1 MMEPDMA
8 DIPHHT
14 SVAGGPY
21 DGVTFPYI
29 PGDTLSIDPRLALHR
44 DFTDKIDPITY
55 EVVRHHLWNINEELG
70 MTIQRISGSPVAM
83 YAFDLNSSIFT
94 EDGEF
99 IYYGP
104 YQLYMSGVSDV
115 QVKWTLEHR
124 SGNPGIFEGDM
135 FLSNDPWVGA
145 AHQMDVTLLA
155 PIFWEGKLFCW
166 ITNVLH
172 QYDVGGITP
181 GSFCPNARD
190 TFDEGI
196 LIPPVKIIERGELRR
211 DIEAV
216 YLRSSRKPYLVA
228 LDLRAQI
235 AGNVTA
241 GRRITKLI
249 ERYGP
254 DVVKGVMRKIID
266 TAEAAF
272 LQKMAKLPDGIFRE
286 RTYVEVARVG
296 DRGTYPVLLTMEKR
310 GGQLVF
316 DNAGTAP
323 QTGAIN
329 TTYSGWRGSI
339 LTAVNELLCWDQLY
353 AIGGALRHI
362 QFRPALGAFTCA
374 THPAS
379 VSTAPVQAM
388 EISLYPAYNT
398 LSKLLAGDPELK
410 RDVMCIGGTS
420 QFPLTCFRGIDQW
433 GERFG
438 YLLLDPMVGAIGAFS
453 FRDGIATGGQ
463 VRSPICR
470 IGNVEH
476 NEQSFPILTLYRR
489 ENTDSGGAG
498 KYRGGNSAIT
508 AFVPHGTDEIWH
520 ETESSGAAIPT
531 APGLYGGYPA
541 CTNAYDF
548 KVNTDIR
555 DRFRARQMPDD
566 IGDVGGQ
573 EQLLQ
578 LRQIGIRQ
586 GPSDIYEVAFAA
598 GAGYGD
604 PIERDPEA
612 VRRDVENGDI
622 SRGAAR
628 DVFRVVLVDADD
640 ELRVDGEATAALR
653 HQALVARLG
662 REPQR
667 PARRHPVTRGVG
679 EALDL
684 VATDGPAHLAC
695 ARCGWLLGP
704 ATENYKTHALR
715 VDRPIQ
721 AANPLIGDPRRFI
734 DADVEFRQFYCPACG
749 GLLENEVCRAQDA
762 VLWDIQL
769 MVED

>member
-1 MMEPDMA
+1 M
-8 DIPHHT
+8 
-14 SVAGGPY
+14 
-21 DGVTFPYI
+21 
-29 PGDTLSIDPRLALHR
+29 
-44 DFTDKIDPITY
+44 
-55 EVVRHHLWNINEELG
+55 
-70 MTIQRISGSPVAM
+70 
-83 YAFDLNSSIFT
+83 
-94 EDGEF
+94 
-99 IYYGP
+99 
-104 YQLYMSGVSDV
+104 
-115 QVKWTLEHR
+115 
-124 SGNPGIFEGDM
+124 
-135 FLSNDPWVGA
+135 
-145 AHQMDVTLLA
+145 
-155 PIFWEGKLFCW
+155 
-166 ITNVLH
+166 
-172 QYDVGGITP
+172 
-181 GSFCPNARD
+181 
-190 TFDEGI
+190 
-196 LIPPVKIIERGELRR
+196 RR
-211 DIEAV
+211 
-216 YLRSSRKPYLVA
+216 
-228 LDLRAQI
+228 
-235 AGNVTA
+235 
-241 GRRITKLI
+241 
-249 ERYGP
+249 
-254 DVVKGVMRKIID
+254 IID
-266 TAEAAF
+266 TAETAF
-272 LQKMAKLPDGIFRE
+272 LQKMSKLPDGIFRE

-296 DRGTYPVLLTMEKR
+296 DRGTYQVLLTMEKR
-310 GGQLVF
+310 GDRLVF

-398 LSKLLAGDPELK
+398 LSKLLAGDPELS

-508 AFVPHGTDEIWH
+508 AFIPHGTAEIWH

-531 APGLYGGYPA
+531 APGLFGGYPA
-541 CTNAYDF
+541 CTNAYGFRRD
-548 KVNTDIR
+548 TDILQ
-555 DRFRARQMPDD
+555 RFREGRMPGDIDD
-566 IGDVGGQ
+566 VEGR
-573 EQLLQ
+573 EELLQ
-578 LRQIGIRQ
+578 LRQIDIRQ

-604 PIERDPEA
+604 PLERDPAA

-622 SRGAAR
+622 AESTAR
-628 DVFRVVLVDADD
+628 DVFRVVLTGGDD
-640 ELRVDGEATAALR
+640 DPRVDEAATAALR
-653 HQALVARLG
+653 RQALVERLG
-662 REPQR
+662 REPR
-667 PARRHPVTRGVG
+667 APAARHPVVRRIT

-684 VATDGPAHLAC
+684 VSAEDRPHLAC
-695 ARCGWLLGP
+695 AACGQLLGS
-704 ATENYKTHALR
+704 ASENYKRHALR

-721 AANPLIGDPRRFI
+721 TANPLIGDPRRFI
-734 DADVEFRQFYCPACG
+734 DAGVEFRQFYCPACG
-749 GLLENEVCRAQDA
+749 RLLENEVCRAGDPL
-762 VLWDIQL
+762 LWDIQL
-769 MVED
+769 RVGD

>member
-1 MMEPDMA
+1 MA
-8 DIPHHT
+8 DRPHP
-14 SVAGGPY
+14 SSNASGPF
-21 DGVTFPYI
+21 DGTTLSYI
-29 PGDTLSIDPRLALHR
+29 PGPTLAIDPRLTLHR
-44 DFTDKIDPITY
+44 EWTDKIDPITY
-55 EVVRHHLWNINEELG
+55 EVIRHNLWNINEELG

-124 SGNPGIFEGDM
+124 SKNPGIFEDDM

-155 PIFWEGKLFCW
+155 PVFWEGKLFCW

-190 TFDEGI
+190 AFDEGI
-196 LIPPVKIIERGELRR
+196 LIPPVKIVERGELRK
-211 DIEAV
+211 DIEGV
-216 YLRSSRKPYLVA
+216 YLRASRKPYLVA

-235 AGNVTA
+235 AGNNTA
-241 GRRITKLI
+241 KSRVLSLI
-249 ERYGP
+249 RRYGA

-266 TAEAAF
+266 TAEQAF
-272 LQKMAKLPDGIFRE
+272 VQKLAKLPDGVWRE
-286 RTYVEVARVG
+286 RSYVEVAYVG
-296 DRGTYPVLLTMEKR
+296 DRKTYQVLLNMRKVGDR
-310 GGQLVF
+310 LIF

-323 QTGAIN
+323 QVGAIN
-329 TTYSGWRGSI
+329 TTYSGWRGS
-339 LTAVNELLCWDQLY
+339 LMTAINELLCWDQLY

-362 QFRPALGAFTCA
+362 EFQPALGAFTSA
-374 THPAS
+374 AHPAS

-398 LSKLLAGDPELK
+398 ISKLLSGDPELK
-410 RDVMCIGGTS
+410 RDAMCIGGTS
-420 QFPLTCFRGIDQW
+420 QFPLTVFRGIDQW
-433 GERFG
+433 GEKFG

-476 NEQSFPILTLYRR
+476 NEQSFPLLVLYRK

-498 KYRGGNSAIT
+498 RYRGGNSAVVGFI
-508 AFVPHGTDEIWH
+508 PHGTDHIIQD
-520 ETESSGAAIPT
+520 TESSGAAIPS
-531 APGLYGGYPA
+531 APGLMGGYPA
-541 CTNAYDF
+541 NTNYYQF
-548 KVNTDIR
+548 KRQSDIQDWLGR
-555 DRFRARQMPDD
+555 RQIPGD
-566 IGDVGGQ
+566 IGEVTGEDV
-573 EQLLQ
+573 LLQ
-578 LRQIGIRQ
+578 LRQVDIHQ
-586 GPSDIYEVAFAA
+586 GRDDVYEVAFAA

-612 VRRDVENGDI
+612 VRRDVYLGDI
-622 SRGAAR
+622 SLKAAR
-628 DVFRVVLVDADD
+628 QIFRVELTGEGE
-640 ELRVDGEATAALR
+640 ELRVDAEATSAAR
-653 HQALVARLG
+653 RQAVVERLG
-662 REPQR
+662 GEPR
-667 PARRHPVTRGVG
+667 PYAGPPLPRRRHLT
-679 EALDL
+679 EYLDL
-684 VATDGPAHLAC
+684 VDRDGHPWLGC
-695 ARCGWLLGP
+695 ARCGQPLCS
-704 ATENYKTHALR
+704 ARENYKLHCHR

-721 AANPLIGDPRRFI
+721 AA
-734 DADVEFRQFYCPACG
+734 
-749 GLLENEVCRAQDA
+749 
-762 VLWDIQL
+762 
-769 MVED
+769 

>member
-1 MMEPDMA
+1 MA
-8 DIPHHT
+8 DTPHPS

-29 PGDTLSIDPRLALHR
+29 PGAALAIDPRLLLHT
-44 DFTDKIDPITY
+44 DWTDKIDPITY

-145 AHQMDVTLLA
+145 AHQMDVTLLC
-155 PIFWEGKLFCW
+155 PVFWEGKLFCW

-190 TFDEGI
+190 AFDEGI

-216 YLRSSRKPYLVA
+216 YLRASRKPYLVA

-235 AGNVTA
+235 AGNVA
-241 GRRITKLI
+241 ASRRIVKLI

-266 TAEAAF
+266 TAETAF
-272 LQKMAKLPDGIFRE
+272 LQKMSKLPDGIFRE
-286 RTYVEVARVG
+286 RSYVEVARVG
-296 DRGTYPVLLTMEKR
+296 DRGTYQVLLTMEKR
-310 GGQLVF
+310 GDQLVF

-398 LSKLLAGDPELK
+398 LSKLLAGDPELR

-508 AFVPHGTDEIWH
+508 AFIPHGTGEIWH

-531 APGLYGGYPA
+531 APGLFGGYPA

-548 KVNTDIR
+548 RRDTDILQ
-555 DRFRARQMPDD
+555 RFRERQMPGD
-566 IGDVGGQ
+566 IGEVNGQ
-573 EQLLQ
+573 EELLQ
-578 LRQIGIRQ
+578 LRQIDIRQ

-604 PIERDPEA
+604 PLERDPEA
-612 VRRDVENGDI
+612 VRRDVESGDI
-622 SRGAAR
+622 SPGTAR
-628 DVFRVVLVDADD
+628 DVFRVALVGDDDSPRVDAA
-640 ELRVDGEATAALR
+640 ATAALR
-653 HQALVARLG
+653 RQALVDRLG
-662 REPQR
+662 REPR
-667 PARRHPVTRGVG
+667 TSAVRHPVTRRVT
-679 EALDL
+679 ETLDL
-684 VATDGPAHLAC
+684 VSAGGRPQLAC

-704 ATENYKTHALR
+704 AAENYKAHALR
-715 VDRPIQ
+715 IDRPIQ
-721 AANPLIGDPRRFI
+721 VANPLIGDPLRFI
-734 DADVEFRQFYCPACG
+734 DVAVEFRQFYCPECG
-749 GLLENEVCRAQDA
+749 GLIENEVCRAHDPL
-762 VLWDIQL
+762 LWDIQL
-769 MVED
+769 IVED

>member
-1 MMEPDMA
+1 MPDT
-8 DIPHHT
+8 PHPS

-29 PGDTLSIDPRLALHR
+29 PKATLDIDPKLALHT
-44 DFTDKIDPITY
+44 DWTDKIDPITY
-55 EVVRHHLWNINEELG
+55 EVVRHNLWTVNEELG

-124 SGNPGIFEGDM
+124 SGNPGISEGDM

-145 AHQMDVTLLA
+145 AHQMDVTLLN
-155 PIFWEGKLFCW
+155 PVFWEGKLFCW

-190 TFDEGI
+190 AFDEGI
-196 LIPPVKIIERGELRR
+196 LIPPIKIVERGELRR
-211 DIEAV
+211 DIEGV

-241 GRRITKLI
+241 ARRVIQLVA
-249 ERYGP
+249 RYGP
-254 DVVKGVMRKIID
+254 QVVKGVMRKIID

-272 LQKMAKLPDGIFRE
+272 LAKMARLPDGTWRE
-286 RTYVEVARVG
+286 RSYVEVARVG
-296 DRGTYPVLLTMEKR
+296 DRGTYPVMLTMQKQGER
-310 GGQLVF
+310 LIF

-339 LTAVNELLCWDQLY
+339 LTAINELLCWDQLY

-362 QFRPALGAFTCA
+362 EFRPALGAFTCA

-398 LSKLLAGDPELK
+398 LSKMLSCHPELK
-410 RDVMCIGGTS
+410 RDAMCIGGTS

-498 KYRGGNSAIT
+498 KYRGGNSAVT
-508 AFVPHGTDEIWH
+508 AFIPHGTAEIEH

-531 APGLYGGYPA
+531 APGLAGGYPA
-541 CTNAYDF
+541 CTNAYEF
-548 KVNTDIR
+548 KRDTDIL
-555 DRFRARQMPDD
+555 DRFRARRMPDD
-566 IGDVGGQ
+566 IKDLAGRD
-573 EQLLQ
+573 EMLQ
-578 LRQIGIRQ
+578 LRQTDIRQ
-586 GPSDIYEVAFAA
+586 GPTDVYAVAFAA

-612 VRRDVENGDI
+612 VRADVEVGDI
-622 SRGAAR
+622 SPEAAR
-628 DVFRVVLVDADD
+628 DIFRVTLV
-640 ELRVDGEATAALR
+640 GEEPVVHRAATEALR
-653 HQALVARLG
+653 HQAIVERLG
-662 REPQR
+662 REPRLPDAAR
-667 PARRHPVTRGVG
+667 PPVLNHLT
-679 EALDL
+679 EYLDL
-684 VATDGPAHLAC
+684 VMAAGARHMAC
-695 ARCGWLLGP
+695 ARCGHVLC
-704 ATENYKTHALR
+704 AASENYKAHALR
-715 VDRPIQ
+715 IDRPIQ
-721 AANPLIGDPRRFI
+721 AANPLIGDPQRFI
-734 DADVEFRQFYCPACG
+734 DAAVQFRQFYCPACG
-749 GLLENEVCRAQDA
+749 GLIENEISRAGDP
-762 VLWDIQL
+762 VLRDIEL
-769 MVED
+769 AE

>member
-1 MMEPDMA
+1 MA
-8 DIPHHT
+8 DTPHPS
-14 SVAGGPY
+14 SVSGGGPY

-29 PGDTLSIDPRLALHR
+29 PKATLAIDPGLSLHT
-44 DFTDKIDPITY
+44 DWTDKIDPITY
-55 EVVRHHLWNINEELG
+55 EVVRHNLWTVNEELG

-124 SGNPGIFEGDM
+124 SANPGIFDGDM

-145 AHQMDVTLLA
+145 AHQMDVTLLN
-155 PIFWEGKLFCW
+155 PVFWEGKLFCW

-190 TFDEGI
+190 AFDEGI
-196 LIPPVKIIERGELRR
+196 LIPPVKIVERGALRR
-211 DIEAV
+211 DIEGV
-216 YLRSSRKPYLVA
+216 YLRASRKPYLVA

-241 GRRITKLI
+241 ARRITQLI
-249 ERYGP
+249 ARYGP
-254 DVVKGVMRKIID
+254 EVVKGVMRRIID
-266 TAEAAF
+266 NAEAAF
-272 LQKMAKLPDGIFRE
+272 VAKMAKLPDGTWRE
-286 RTYVEVARVG
+286 RSYVEVARVG
-296 DRGTYPVLLTMEKR
+296 DRGTYPVMLSMQKQGDRLI
-310 GGQLVF
+310 F

-339 LTAVNELLCWDQLY
+339 LTAINELLCWDQLY
-353 AIGGALRHI
+353 AIGGALRHLE
-362 QFRPALGAFTCA
+362 FRPALGAFTCA

-398 LSKLLAGDPELK
+398 LSKMLSCHPDLR
-410 RDVMCIGGTS
+410 RDAMCIGGTS

-508 AFVPHGTDEIWH
+508 AFIPHGTSEIEH

-531 APGLYGGYPA
+531 APGLAGGYPA
-541 CTNAYDF
+541 CTNAYEFRRD
-548 KVNTDIR
+548 TDIL
-555 DRFRARQMPDD
+555 DRFRAMLMPDD
-566 IGDVGGQ
+566 IKELRGRD
-573 EQLLQ
+573 EMLQ
-578 LRQIGIRQ
+578 LRQTDIRQ
-586 GPSDIYEVAFAA
+586 GPTDVYAVAFAA

-604 PIERDPEA
+604 PIDRDPEA
-612 VRRDVENGDI
+612 VRTDVEVGDI
-622 SRGAAR
+622 SPEAAR
-628 DVFRVVLVDADD
+628 DIFRVALVGEEPA
-640 ELRVDGEATAALR
+640 VDHAATAALR
-653 HQALVARLG
+653 RQAIVERLG
-662 REPQR
+662 REPLR
-667 PARRHPVTRGVG
+667 PATPRPPVLLHLT
-679 EALDL
+679 EYLDL
-684 VATDGPAHLAC
+684 VMVGGAPHLAC
-695 ARCGWLLGP
+695 ARCGRVLC
-704 ATENYKTHALR
+704 AACENYKAHALR
-715 VDRPIQ
+715 IDRPIQ
-721 AANPLIGDPRRFI
+721 AANPLIGDPGRFI
-734 DADVEFRQFYCPACG
+734 DAAVQFRQFYCPACG
-749 GLLENEVCRAQDA
+749 GLIENEVSRAEDPLLQDIELA
-762 VLWDIQL
+762 R
-769 MVED
+769 

>member
-1 MMEPDMA
+1 MA
-8 DIPHHT
+8 DIPHPS

-29 PGDTLSIDPRLALHR
+29 PGATLTIDPRLRLHS

-115 QVKWTLEHR
+115 QVKWTLEYR

-145 AHQMDVTLLA
+145 AHQMDVTLLN
-155 PIFWEGKLFCW
+155 PVFWEGKLFCW

-190 TFDEGI
+190 AFDEGI
-196 LIPPVKIIERGELRR
+196 LIPPVKIVERGELRR
-211 DIEAV
+211 DIEGV
-216 YLRSSRKPYLVA
+216 YLRASRKPYLVA

-241 GRRITKLI
+241 TRRITQLI
-249 ERYGP
+249 ARYGP
-254 DVVKGVMRKIID
+254 DIVKGVMRKIID
-266 TAEAAF
+266 NAEAAF
-272 LQKMAKLPDGIFRE
+272 LAKMAMLPDGVWRE
-286 RTYVEVARVG
+286 RSYVEVAKVG
-296 DRGTYPVLLTMEKR
+296 DRGTYPVMLTMRKEGDR
-310 GGQLVF
+310 LIF

-339 LTAVNELLCWDQLY
+339 LTALNELLCWDQLY
-353 AIGGALRHI
+353 AIGGALRHTE
-362 QFRPALGAFTCA
+362 FRPALGAFTCA

-388 EISLYPAYNT
+388 EISLYPAYNS
-398 LSKLLAGDPELK
+398 LSKMLSCHPELR
-410 RDVMCIGGTS
+410 RDAMCIGGTS

-476 NEQSFPILTLYRR
+476 NEQSFPLLILHRK

-498 KYRGGNSAIT
+498 KYRGGNSASV
-508 AFVPHGTDEIWH
+508 AFIPHGTTHITQD
-520 ETESSGAAIPT
+520 TESSGAAIPT
-531 APGLYGGYPA
+531 APGLAGGYPA
-541 CTNAYDF
+541 TTNYYQF
-548 KVNTDIR
+548 KRNSDILQR
-555 DRFRARQMPDD
+555 HAQRRM
-566 IGDVGGQ
+566 IGDISEAHGRD
-573 EQLLQ
+573 ELLQ
-578 LRQIGIRQ
+578 LRQIDIHQ
-586 GPSDIYEVAFAA
+586 GPADVYEVAFAA

-604 PIERDPEA
+604 PLERNPEA

-622 SRGAAR
+622 SPQTAR
-628 DVFRVVLVDADD
+628 SVFRVMLVGDDDNPAVDAA
-640 ELRVDGEATAALR
+640 ATAALR
-653 HQALVARLG
+653 RQAITERLG
-662 REPQR
+662 REPR
-667 PARRHPVTRGVG
+667 VASVRHP
-679 EALDL
+679 
-684 VATDGPAHLAC
+684 
-695 ARCGWLLGP
+695 
-704 ATENYKTHALR
+704 
-715 VDRPIQ
+715 
-721 AANPLIGDPRRFI
+721 
-734 DADVEFRQFYCPACG
+734 
-749 GLLENEVCRAQDA
+749 
-762 VLWDIQL
+762 
-769 MVED
+769 

>member
-1 MMEPDMA
+1 MA
-8 DIPHHT
+8 DIPHPS

-29 PGDTLSIDPRLALHR
+29 PGATLTIDPRLRLHS

-145 AHQMDVTLLA
+145 AHQMDVTLLC

-166 ITNVLH
+166 ISNVLH

-190 TFDEGI
+190 AFDEGI

-216 YLRSSRKPYLVA
+216 YLRASRKPYLVA

-235 AGNVTA
+235 AGNVAA
-241 GRRITKLI
+241 GRRILKLI

-254 DVVKGVMRKIID
+254 AVVKGVIRRIID
-266 TAEAAF
+266 TAETAF

-296 DRGTYPVLLTMEKR
+296 DRGTYQVLLTMEKH
-310 GGQLVF
+310 GDQLVF

-398 LSKLLAGDPELK
+398 LSKLLAGDPELR

-508 AFVPHGTDEIWH
+508 AFIPHGTAEIWH

-531 APGLYGGYPA
+531 APGLFGGFPA

-548 KVNTDIR
+548 RRDTDILEQ
-555 DRFRARQMPDD
+555 FRRRRMPGD
-566 IGDVGGQ
+566 IGEVKGV
-573 EQLLQ
+573 EELLQ
-578 LRQIGIRQ
+578 LRQIDIRQ

-604 PIERDPEA
+604 PLDRDPEA

-622 SRGAAR
+622 AR
-628 DVFRVVLVDADD
+628 DTAQQVFHVALGGDD
-640 ELRVDGEATAALR
+640 DNPSIDGPATAKLR
-653 HQALVARLG
+653 HQALVDRLG
-662 REPQR
+662 REPR
-667 PARRHPVTRGVG
+667 APAVRHPLVRRVT
-679 EALDL
+679 ETLDL
-684 VATDGPAHLAC
+684 VTAGGRAQLAC
-695 ARCGWLLGP
+695 ARCGRLLGP
-704 ATENYKTHALR
+704 ATENYKAHALR
-715 VDRPIQ
+715 IDRPIQ
-721 AANPLIGDPRRFI
+721 VANPLIGDPQRFI
-734 DADVEFRQFYCPACG
+734 DAEVEFRQFYCPECG
-749 GLLENEVCRAQDA
+749 GLLENEVCRARDPL
-762 VLWDIQL
+762 LWDIQL
-769 MVED
+769 TVAD

>member
-1 MMEPDMA
+1 MA
-8 DIPHHT
+8 DTPHPA

-29 PGDTLSIDPRLALHR
+29 PGPTLAIDPRLSLHTGW
-44 DFTDKIDPITY
+44 TDKIDPITY

-145 AHQMDVTLLA
+145 AHQMDVTLLC
-155 PIFWEGKLFCW
+155 PVFWEGQLFCW

-190 TFDEGI
+190 AFDEGI

-216 YLRSSRKPYLVA
+216 YLRASRKPYLVA

-235 AGNVTA
+235 AGNVA
-241 GRRITKLI
+241 ASRRVAKLI

-272 LQKMAKLPDGIFRE
+272 LQKMSRLPDGTFRE

-296 DRGTYPVLLTMEKR
+296 DRGTYQVMLTMEKR
-310 GGQLVF
+310 GDRLVF

-362 QFRPALGAFTCA
+362 EFRPALGAFTCA

-398 LSKLLAGDPELK
+398 LSKLLSGDPELR

-508 AFVPHGTDEIWH
+508 AFIPHGTGEIWH

-531 APGLYGGYPA
+531 APGLFGGYPA

-548 KVNTDIR
+548 RRDTDVLQ
-555 DRFRARQMPDD
+555 RFRAGQMPGD
-566 IGDVGGQ
+566 IGELGGQ
-573 EQLLQ
+573 EELLQ
-578 LRQIGIRQ
+578 LRQIDIRQ
-586 GPSDIYEVAFAA
+586 GAADVYEVAFAA

-612 VRRDVENGDI
+612 VRADVENGDI
-622 SRGAAR
+622 SPAAAR
-628 DVFRVVLVDADD
+628 DVFRVVLVGD
-640 ELRVDGEATAALR
+640 EESPAVDHAATAALR
-653 HQALVARLG
+653 HRAIVERLG
-662 REPQR
+662 REPR
-667 PARRHPVTRGVG
+667 TAARRHPVARHVT
-679 EALDL
+679 ETLDL
-684 VATDGPAHLAC
+684 VSAAGRPHLAC
-695 ARCGWLLGP
+695 ARCGGVLCRAG
-704 ATENYKTHALR
+704 ENYKAHALR
-715 VDRPIQ
+715 IDRPIQ

-734 DADVEFRQFYCPACG
+734 DADVEFRQFYCPECG
-749 GLLENEVCRAQDA
+749 GLLENEVCRAHDPL
-762 VLWDIQL
+762 LWDIQL
-769 MVED
+769 TVEE